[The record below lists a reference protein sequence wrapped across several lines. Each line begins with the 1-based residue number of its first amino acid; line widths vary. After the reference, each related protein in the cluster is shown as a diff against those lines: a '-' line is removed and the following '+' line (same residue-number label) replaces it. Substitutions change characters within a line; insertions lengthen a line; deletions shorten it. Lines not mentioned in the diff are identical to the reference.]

1 MSELNS
7 IEAPAPDDSI
17 YWVISHAPASS
28 VLPEGFPI
36 IVDEFT
42 RVVCEPALLYLYDQF
57 VKNNSNAIVEN
68 SLDASA
74 EDLKEWFRFCEE
86 FGLPWTY
93 ASESDITAFNKAM
106 RATISPLTGKRYKTA
121 TINRRKT
128 TIRQFYVWARGN
140 KMYRKEPPADSLLDP
155 DLNFTA
161 INARIRKPLRP
172 AADENKEVSVIQA
185 SQSQRILKALGPM
198 PSVRAAQRDFY
209 KNSTPPASGEI
220 NPSPKSSRDRIATQV
235 SLETGM
241 RISEVCGLP
250 LKKFAN
256 LADPASDT
264 VAVHIKIIGKGKK
277 GRRVDFPG
285 LLIREIKNYICCER
299 QEILTA
305 LNMSDEPKALFINP
319 LSAGTHAGKPLQVR
333 TLEREFANACLSA
346 GETKV
351 EKIQKFDALGVL
363 TVRYVDAPLF
373 NFHDTRHTYAVW
385 TYYVR
390 KKTDA
395 APWLYIQARL
405 GHADL
410 KTTLQTYLKL
420 ASDFEPDMSDRY
432 LKSVKP
438 NA

>member
-7 IEAPAPDDSI
+7 TEAHAPDDSI

-28 VLPEGFPI
+28 VLPERFPI
-36 IVDEFT
+36 IVDELT
-42 RVVCEPALLYLYDQF
+42 RVVCEPALLYLYEKF
-57 VKNNSNAIVEN
+57 VKNNSNKIVEN
-68 SLDASA
+68 TLDASA

-86 FGLPWTY
+86 FGLPWTF

-106 RATISPLTGKRYKTA
+106 RATISPLTGQRYKTA

-140 KMYRKEPPADSLLDP
+140 KMYRKAPPADSLLDP
-155 DLNFTA
+155 ELDFTA
-161 INARIRKPLRP
+161 VNARIRKPLKV

-185 SQSQRILKALGPM
+185 TQSQKILKALGPL
-198 PSVRAAQRDFY
+198 PSERTAQRDFNQ
-209 KNSTPPASGEI
+209 NSAPPVTGEI
-220 NPSPKSSRDRIATQV
+220 IPKPKSSRDRIATQV

-250 LKKFAN
+250 LKKFAR

-264 VAVHIKIIGKGKK
+264 VDVHIKIIGKGNKS
-277 GRRVDFPG
+277 RRVDFPG
-285 LLIREIKNYICCER
+285 WLILEIKNYIRCES

-305 LNMSDEPKALFINP
+305 LNGSNEPQALFINP

-333 TLEREFANACLSA
+333 TLQRAFLNACRSA

-351 EKIQKFDALGVL
+351 EKIQKFDSSGVL
-363 TVRYVDAPLF
+363 TVHHVDTPLF
-373 NFHDTRHTYAVW
+373 NYHDTRHTYAVW
-385 TYYVR
+385 TYYTR
-390 KKTDA
+390 KKTDPE
-395 APWLYIQARL
+395 PWLYIQARL
-405 GHADL
+405 GHVDL
-410 KTTLQTYLKL
+410 KTTLQRYLKL
-420 ASDFEPDMSDRY
+420 ASDFEPDISDRY
-432 LKSVKP
+432 LKLVKP